1 LVVTLGYRETPD
13 SRLIWGIIAKHQ
25 RGKQNK
31 GKHVIYVK
39 QNLCGKDTFKGQF
52 ISGQTFLKPFSS
64 NPELH
69 LVPWISKSFKL
80 VALFPRNCGLGGS
93 Q

>member
-1 LVVTLGYRETPD
+1 M
-13 SRLIWGIIAKHQ
+13 IAKHQ
-25 RGKQNK
+25 RGKQNS

-69 LVPWISKSFKL
+69 LVP
-80 VALFPRNCGLGGS
+80 
-93 Q
+93 

>member
-1 LVVTLGYRETPD
+1 M
-13 SRLIWGIIAKHQ
+13 IAKHQ
-25 RGKQNK
+25 RGKQNS

-52 ISGQTFLKPFSS
+52 KRGQILIKPLSS

-69 LVPWISKSFKL
+69 LVP
-80 VALFPRNCGLGGS
+80 
-93 Q
+93 